1 MSNLAF
7 DTHQFVL
14 DLTKA
19 KMPEA
24 QAEALAR
31 HYANLLNDRLATKD
45 DLKLQGLAF
54 KEDMAALR
62 SELKEDMATLR
73 SEFKEDMNVLEHK
86 MDAEFVAVRSEIGQ
100 LEQKMDAE
108 FAAVRSEMAS
118 EFASVRGEISRLD
131 QKTDRLDQK
140 IDHLEERLSANI
152 INTALKTQIAGVVVI
167 CTIMGLMFTYFMP
180 G

>member
-19 KMPEA
+19 KMPEG

-54 KEDMAALR
+54 KEDMATLR
-62 SELKEDMATLR
+62 SELKEDM
-73 SEFKEDMNVLEHK
+73 NV
-86 MDAEFVAVRSEIGQ
+86 

-108 FAAVRSEMAS
+108 FANVRSEIA
-118 EFASVRGEISRLD
+118 RLD

-180 G
+180 V

>member
-54 KEDMAALR
+54 KEDMVALR
-62 SELKEDMATLR
+62 SELKEDM
-73 SEFKEDMNVLEHK
+73 NVMEQK
-86 MDAEFVAVRSEIGQ
+86 MDAEFVAVRSE
-100 LEQKMDAE
+100 L
-108 FAAVRSEMAS
+108 AS
-118 EFASVRGEISRLD
+118 EFASVRGEI
-131 QKTDRLDQK
+131 TRLDQK

-180 G
+180 V

>member
-54 KEDMAALR
+54 KEDMA
-62 SELKEDMATLR
+62 TLR

-86 MDAEFVAVRSEIGQ
+86 MDAEFANVRSEIGQ

-108 FAAVRSEMAS
+108 FVAVRSEMAS
-118 EFASVRGEISRLD
+118 EFASVRGEIA
-131 QKTDRLDQK
+131 RLDQK
-140 IDHLEERLSANI
+140 IDHLEERLRANI
-152 INTALKTQIAGVVVI
+152 INTAQKTQIAGVVVI

-180 G
+180 I

>member
-54 KEDMAALR
+54 KEDMVALR
-62 SELKEDMATLR
+62 SELKEDM
-73 SEFKEDMNVLEHK
+73 NV
-86 MDAEFVAVRSEIGQ
+86 

-118 EFASVRGEISRLD
+118 EFANVRSEIARLD

-152 INTALKTQIAGVVVI
+152 INTAQKTQIAGVVVI

-180 G
+180 I

>member
-31 HYANLLNDRLATKD
+31 HYANLLNERLATKD

-54 KEDMAALR
+54 KEDITALR
-62 SELKEDMATLR
+62 SELKEDM
-73 SEFKEDMNVLEHK
+73 NV
-86 MDAEFVAVRSEIGQ
+86 

-108 FAAVRSEMAS
+108 FANVRSEIA
-118 EFASVRGEISRLD
+118 RLD

-152 INTALKTQIAGVVVI
+152 INTALKTQIARVVVI

-180 G
+180 V

>member
-73 SEFKEDMNVLEHK
+73 SELKEDMNV
-86 MDAEFVAVRSEIGQ
+86 

-108 FAAVRSEMAS
+108 FANVRSEIA
-118 EFASVRGEISRLD
+118 RLD

-152 INTALKTQIAGVVVI
+152 INTALKTQIARVVVI

-180 G
+180 V

>member
-73 SEFKEDMNVLEHK
+73 SEMKEDMNVLEH
-86 MDAEFVAVRSEIGQ
+86 
-100 LEQKMDAE
+100 KMDAE

-131 QKTDRLDQK
+131 QKTDCLDQK

-152 INTALKTQIAGVVVI
+152 INTAQKTQIAGVVVI

>member
-7 DTHQFVL
+7 DTHQFVI

-19 KMPEA
+19 NMPEA

-45 DLKLQGLAF
+45 DLHLQGLAF
-54 KEDMAALR
+54 KEDMVVLR
-62 SELKEDMATLR
+62 AELKQDMA
-73 SEFKEDMNVLEHK
+73 SLEHK
-86 MDAEFVAVRSEIGQ
+86 MDG
-100 LEQKMDAE
+100 E
-108 FAAVRSEMAS
+108 FAAVR
-118 EFASVRGEISRLD
+118 GEIA
-131 QKTDRLDQK
+131 RLDQK
-140 IDHLEERLSANI
+140 IDRLDERLSAKI

-180 G
+180 

>member
-19 KMPEA
+19 KMPED
-24 QAEALAR
+24 QAESLAR

-54 KEDMAALR
+54 KEDMTALR
-62 SELKEDMATLR
+62 SELKEDM
-73 SEFKEDMNVLEHK
+73 NV
-86 MDAEFVAVRSEIGQ
+86 

-108 FAAVRSEMAS
+108 FAN
-118 EFASVRGEISRLD
+118 VRGEISRLD

-180 G
+180 V

>member
-7 DTHQFVL
+7 DTHQFVI

-19 KMPEA
+19 NMPEA

-54 KEDMAALR
+54 KEDMVALR
-62 SELKEDMATLR
+62 SELKEDM
-73 SEFKEDMNVLEHK
+73 NVMEQK
-86 MDAEFVAVRSEIGQ
+86 MDAEFVAVRSE
-100 LEQKMDAE
+100 L
-108 FAAVRSEMAS
+108 AS
-118 EFASVRGEISRLD
+118 EFASVRGEI
-131 QKTDRLDQK
+131 TRLDQK

-180 G
+180 V

>member
-24 QAEALAR
+24 QAEDLAR

-54 KEDMAALR
+54 KEDMATLR
-62 SELKEDMATLR
+62 SELKEDM
-73 SEFKEDMNVLEHK
+73 NVLEQK
-86 MDAEFVAVRSEIGQ
+86 MDAEFANVRSEIGQ

-108 FAAVRSEMAS
+108 FATVRSEMAS

>member
-31 HYANLLNDRLATKD
+31 HYANLLNDCLATKD

-54 KEDMAALR
+54 KEDITALR
-62 SELKEDMATLR
+62 SELKEDMVSLR
-73 SEFKEDMNVLEHK
+73 SEFKEDMNV
-86 MDAEFVAVRSEIGQ
+86 

-118 EFASVRGEISRLD
+118 EFANVRSEIARLD

-152 INTALKTQIAGVVVI
+152 INTALKTQIARVVVI

>member
-54 KEDMAALR
+54 KEDMA
-62 SELKEDMATLR
+62 TLR
-73 SEFKEDMNVLEHK
+73 SEFKEDMNVLEH
-86 MDAEFVAVRSEIGQ
+86 
-100 LEQKMDAE
+100 KMDAE

-118 EFASVRGEISRLD
+118 EFASVRGEISHLD